1 MKYLIQTVE
10 TYRVDKEDEAKRMIE
25 EAKSDN
31 HFILKKYS
39 SEYKEKKQKGEVID
53 TYYKVTLTK
62 AFTDEKEPEFR
73 TEISYANDIESAFYG
88 VEL

>member
-39 SEYKEKKQKGEVID
+39 SEYKEKKQKGEVIS

-73 TEISYANDIESAFYG
+73 TEISYANDIESAF
-88 VEL
+88 

>member
-25 EAKSDN
+25 EAKADN

-39 SEYKEKKQKGEVID
+39 SEYKERKQKGEVID

-62 AFTDEKEPEFR
+62 AFTNEKEPEFR
-73 TEISYANDIESAFYG
+73 TEISYANDTESAF
-88 VEL
+88 

>member
-39 SEYKEKKQKGEVID
+39 SEYKEKKQKGEIID

-62 AFTDEKEPEFR
+62 AFTNEKEPEFR
-73 TEISYANDIESAFYG
+73 TEISYANDIESAF
-88 VEL
+88 

>member
-39 SEYKEKKQKGEVID
+39 SEYKEKKQKGEIIN

-73 TEISYANDIESAFYG
+73 TEISYANDIENAF
-88 VEL
+88 

>member
-39 SEYKEKKQKGEVID
+39 SEYKEKKQKGEIID

-73 TEISYANDIESAFYG
+73 TEISYANDIENAF
-88 VEL
+88 

>member
-39 SEYKEKKQKGEVID
+39 SAYKEKKQKGEIID

-73 TEISYANDIESAFYG
+73 TEISYANDIESAF
-88 VEL
+88 

>member
-10 TYRVDKEDEAKRMIE
+10 TYRVDKEDEAKKMIE
-25 EAKSDN
+25 EAKADN

-73 TEISYANDIESAFYG
+73 TEISYANDIESAF
-88 VEL
+88 

>member
-25 EAKSDN
+25 EAKADN

-39 SEYKEKKQKGEVID
+39 SEYKERKQKGEVID

-73 TEISYANDIESAFYG
+73 TEISYANDTESAF
-88 VEL
+88 

>member
-10 TYRVDKEDEAKRMIE
+10 TYRVDREDEAKKMIE
-25 EAKSDN
+25 EAKNDN

-39 SEYKEKKQKGEVID
+39 SEYKERKQKGEVID

-73 TEISYANDIESAFYG
+73 TEVSYANDTESAF
-88 VEL
+88 

>member
-10 TYRVDKEDEAKRMIE
+10 TYRVDTEDEAKRMIE

-73 TEISYANDIESAFYG
+73 TEISYANDIESAF
-88 VEL
+88 

>member
-1 MKYLIQTVE
+1 MKDLIQTVE

-39 SEYKEKKQKGEVID
+39 SEYKEKKQKGEIID

-73 TEISYANDIESAFYG
+73 TEISYANDIESAF
-88 VEL
+88 

>member
-39 SEYKEKKQKGEVID
+39 SEYKEKKQKGEAID

-62 AFTDEKEPEFR
+62 AFTDEKEPKFR
-73 TEISYANDIESAFYG
+73 TEISYANDIESAF
-88 VEL
+88 

>member
-39 SEYKEKKQKGEVID
+39 SEYKEKKQKGEIID
-53 TYYKVTLTK
+53 TYYRVTLTK

-73 TEISYANDIESAFYG
+73 TEISYANDIESAF
-88 VEL
+88 

>member
-39 SEYKEKKQKGEVID
+39 SEYKEKKQKGEIID
-53 TYYKVTLTK
+53 TYYKATLTK

-73 TEISYANDIESAFYG
+73 TEISYANDIESAF
-88 VEL
+88 

>member
-10 TYRVDKEDEAKRMIE
+10 IYRVDKEDEAKRMIE

-39 SEYKEKKQKGEVID
+39 SEYKEKKQKGEIID

-73 TEISYANDIESAFYG
+73 TEISYANDIESAF
-88 VEL
+88 

>member
-73 TEISYANDIESAFYG
+73 TEVSYANDIESAF
-88 VEL
+88 

>member
-39 SEYKEKKQKGEVID
+39 SEYKEKKQKGEIID

-62 AFTDEKEPEFR
+62 VFTDEKEPEFR
-73 TEISYANDIESAFYG
+73 TEISYANDIESAF
-88 VEL
+88 

>member
-1 MKYLIQTVE
+1 
-10 TYRVDKEDEAKRMIE
+10 MIE

-39 SEYKEKKQKGEVID
+39 SEYKEKKQKGEIID

-73 TEISYANDIESAFYG
+73 TEISYANDIESAF
-88 VEL
+88 

>member
-73 TEISYANDIESAFYG
+73 TEISYANDIESAF
-88 VEL
+88 

>member
-39 SEYKEKKQKGEVID
+39 SEYKEKKQKGATKTRLYD
-53 TYYKVTLTK
+53 FTLS
-62 AFTDEKEPEFR
+62 PQG
-73 TEISYANDIESAFYG
+73 S
-88 VEL
+88 

>member
-39 SEYKEKKQKGEVID
+39 SEYKKKQKGEVID

-73 TEISYANDIESAFYG
+73 TEISYANDIESAF
-88 VEL
+88 

>member
-39 SEYKEKKQKGEVID
+39 SEYKEKKQKGEVVD

-73 TEISYANDIESAFYG
+73 TEISYANDIESAF
-88 VEL
+88 

>member
-10 TYRVDKEDEAKRMIE
+10 TYRLDKEDDAKRMIE

-39 SEYKEKKQKGEVID
+39 SEYKEKKQKGEIID

-73 TEISYANDIESAFYG
+73 TEISYANDIESAF
-88 VEL
+88 

>member
-39 SEYKEKKQKGEVID
+39 SEYKEKKQKGEVIN

-73 TEISYANDIESAFYG
+73 TEISYANDIESAF
-88 VEL
+88 

>member
-39 SEYKEKKQKGEVID
+39 SEYKEKKQKGEIID
-53 TYYKVTLTK
+53 TYYKVILTK

-73 TEISYANDIESAFYG
+73 TEISYANDIESAF
-88 VEL
+88 

>member
-39 SEYKEKKQKGEVID
+39 SEYKEKKQKGDVID

-73 TEISYANDIESAFYG
+73 TEISYANDIESAF
-88 VEL
+88 

>member
-39 SEYKEKKQKGEVID
+39 SEYKEKKQKGEIID

-73 TEISYANDIESAFYG
+73 TEISYANDIESAF
-88 VEL
+88 

>member
-39 SEYKEKKQKGEVID
+39 SEYKEKKQKGEIID

-62 AFTDEKEPEFR
+62 AFTDEKEPDR
-73 TEISYANDIESAFYG
+73 DVQITYG
-88 VEL
+88 V

>member
-39 SEYKEKKQKGEVID
+39 SEYKEKKQKGEIIN

-73 TEISYANDIESAFYG
+73 TEISYANDIESAF
-88 VEL
+88 

>member
-10 TYRVDKEDEAKRMIE
+10 IYRVDKEDEAKRMIE

-73 TEISYANDIESAFYG
+73 TEISYANDIESAF
-88 VEL
+88 

>member
-39 SEYKEKKQKGEVID
+39 SEYKEKKQKVEIID

-73 TEISYANDIESAFYG
+73 TEISYANDIESAF
-88 VEL
+88 

>member
-1 MKYLIQTVE
+1 
-10 TYRVDKEDEAKRMIE
+10 MIE

-39 SEYKEKKQKGEVID
+39 SEYKEKKQKGEVVN

-73 TEISYANDIESAFYG
+73 TEISYANDIESAF
-88 VEL
+88 